1 MSREDQLI
9 RTGFGVLTE
18 SAPPAPSFDELGDQP
33 QPLVRPNDPRR
44 FSKALIPILAAVA
57 VLVAIGVPS
66 LLLGGNDGEH
76 VGNTPSEPTLREG
89 LFFPNLGEWVL
100 VAMLRFVDEP
110 DVGVYRGPLPDAVGE
125 VTWINGER
133 EFWPPRDRDGNPL
146 LLFRWNSNELVE
158 LHERPYA
165 LIGGGLATMADPLD
179 LLGATSDGRGI
190 TVLERAERVDIVD
203 QAGWEDFLAEV
214 ESSRQAREP
223 DGN

>member
-1 MSREDQLI
+1 MSREDQLM

-18 SAPPAPSFDELGDQP
+18 SAPPAPSFDELGDHP
-33 QPLVRPNDPRR
+33 LLVRPENFRR

-57 VLVAIGVPS
+57 VVVAIGVPA

-89 LFFPNLGEWVL
+89 LFFPNLGDWVL
-100 VAMLRFVDEP
+100 VAMLRFEDEP
-110 DVGVYRGPLPDAVGE
+110 DVGVYRGPLPDADGE

-146 LLFRWNSNELVE
+146 LLFKWNSNELVE

-165 LIGGGLATMADPLD
+165 LIGGGLTTMADPLD
-179 LLGATSDGRGI
+179 LLGASADSRGTI
-190 TVLERAERVDIVD
+190 ILDRAERVDVVD
-203 QAGWEDFLAEV
+203 QGSWDAFLAAV
-214 ESSRQAREP
+214 ESRRQAREP